1 MQVLA
6 SWAAMSRMELARM
19 PFILDETATALAS
32 GDELA
37 HPASTGGVG
46 LGLVSREKEWAEWPV
61 ETENLPEFGRRTCRQ
76 GNAACW
82 GASTQAINLTAG
94 VRMFCLDLPASSAN
108 VNQSLKLSIVH
119 AAKCAEQEW
128 KKATSH

>member
-61 ETENLPEFGRRTCRQ
+61 ELRT
-76 GNAACW
+76 
-82 GASTQAINLTAG
+82 S
-94 VRMFCLDLPASSAN
+94 
-108 VNQSLKLSIVH
+108 QSLDGGLAGKGTLRVGAHQRKSI
-119 AAKCAEQEW
+119 
-128 KKATSH
+128 